1 MSVAYLSNYSIFH
14 LWKKRKK
21 ERIFKNS
28 STSKSILNYS
38 IERGKILDHDRLKKW
53 IVFGKRYILRPS
65 IEAWKWRRENR
76 FPWSIFNEIT
86 TSSGGQAGA
95 TRDRSRFASGCRIR
109 SRRCEYSWAFMSVDY
124 TPATILCLPW
134 KGWTVNSARPTWP
147 VDPLTADQRDQ
158 WRTKG
163 AVTTQETRL
172 FISLPLK
179 WKVEGDFLLRDQFK
193 QSFFFLGKN

>member
-1 MSVAYLSNYSIFH
+1 M
-14 LWKKRKK
+14 
-21 ERIFKNS
+21 
-28 STSKSILNYS
+28 
-38 IERGKILDHDRLKKW
+38 
-53 IVFGKRYILRPS
+53 
-65 IEAWKWRRENR
+65 
-76 FPWSIFNEIT
+76 

-172 FISLPLK
+172 FISLPLNEK
-179 WKVEGDFLLRDQFK
+179 SKKISCSSSSSSNDFEISRLFYVFKKSFLRINNRSRSK
-193 QSFFFLGKN
+193 STNRLIFFFFN